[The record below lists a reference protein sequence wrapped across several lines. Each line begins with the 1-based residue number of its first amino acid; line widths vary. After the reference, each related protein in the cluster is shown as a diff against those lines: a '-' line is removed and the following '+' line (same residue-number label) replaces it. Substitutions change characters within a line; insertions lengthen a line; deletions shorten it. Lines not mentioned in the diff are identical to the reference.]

1 MIKENLAPQHL
12 IWVMIIGPQ
21 LNQQF
26 FETPCFYLAIQY
38 LYFIP
43 HMYNIPGNF
52 LIFYISQVKDGKYG
66 SFDKTTETW
75 NGMIG
80 ELQSQKVGQSE
91 NKTHERQRK
100 GVGKN
105 ISIILCLI

>member
-1 MIKENLAPQHL
+1 M
-12 IWVMIIGPQ
+12 
-21 LNQQF
+21 
-26 FETPCFYLAIQY
+26 
-38 LYFIP
+38 
-43 HMYNIPGNF
+43 
-52 LIFYISQVKDGKYG
+52 KDGKYG

-105 ISIILCLI
+105 ISIILCLIT